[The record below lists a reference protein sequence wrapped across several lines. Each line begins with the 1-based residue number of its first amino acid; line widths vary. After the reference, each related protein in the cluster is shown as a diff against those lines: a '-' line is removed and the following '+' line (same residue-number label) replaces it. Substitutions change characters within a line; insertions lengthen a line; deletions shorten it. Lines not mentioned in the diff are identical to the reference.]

1 VAPIRIVLVDDAQEM
16 RELVALSL
24 RIGGTFDVVGE
35 AGNGAEAV
43 DLTAATQPD
52 LVLLDLSM
60 PVMDGLEALPLILER
75 SPDSVV
81 VVFSGFDELQLGRE
95 ARARGASA
103 YVEKGVPLDV
113 LARTL
118 VEVYEERTAR
128 QS

>member
-1 VAPIRIVLVDDAQEM
+1 MAPIRILLVDDAREM

-24 RIGGTFDVVGE
+24 RIGGTFEVVGE
-35 AGNGAEAV
+35 AANGAEAV
-43 DLTAATQPD
+43 ELTCATRPD

-60 PVMDGLEALPLILER
+60 PVMDGLEALPLILHRAPET
-75 SPDSVV
+75 VV

-95 ARARGASA
+95 ARALGASA

-118 VEVYEERTAR
+118 VEVYEERAAR
-128 QS
+128 RS